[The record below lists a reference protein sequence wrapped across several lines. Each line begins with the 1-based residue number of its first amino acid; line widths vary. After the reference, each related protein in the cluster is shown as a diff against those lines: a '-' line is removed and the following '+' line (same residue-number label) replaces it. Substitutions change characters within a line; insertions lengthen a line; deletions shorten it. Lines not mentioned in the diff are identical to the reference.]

1 MISKMRKYAVIEADK
16 EVDRV
21 IAYFNDKEDCKE
33 YVEKLLKGNKHRKL
47 TMFQKVE
54 DDDN

>member
-1 MISKMRKYAVIEADK
+1 MRKYAVIEADK